1 MKTISSFVSSY
12 NYLDEYYLISKHY
25 SDADIFCFLSLNYI
39 QPPVPRTMVNDFN
52 SVLRRTC
59 LNFHLNQRS
68 LNSLCY
74 ILRIELSDL
83 DKLHIHAIMFN
94 DIKLRRILPLHFC
107 NAFYKRWKSTTRSRT
122 SIAKPNDF
130 EINGYLRYC
139 FKISNHERYIIE
151 NTANKNNLPILEL
164 SNGLSRKIKL

>member
-12 NYLDEYYLISKHY
+12 NYLDEYYLVSKHF
-25 SDADIFCFLSLNYI
+25 SDADIYAFLSLSYI
-39 QPPVPRTMVNDFN
+39 KPPVPRTMVNDF
-52 SVLRRTC
+52 SSILKTTC
-59 LNFHLNQRS
+59 TNFHLSQRS

-94 DIKLRRILPLHFC
+94 DIKLTKILPLHFC
-107 NAFYKRWKSTTRSRT
+107 NAFYKRWVNATRSRT
-122 SIAKPNDF
+122 SIIKPNGD
-130 EINGYLRYC
+130 ENNGYLRYC

-151 NTANKNNLPILEL
+151 NTANKNNLPILIL
-164 SNGLSRKIKL
+164 SDGLNRKIKL

>member
-12 NYLDEYYLISKHY
+12 NYLDEYYAVSKIF

-39 QPPVPRTMVNDFN
+39 QPPVPRTIVNNFN
-52 SVLRRTC
+52 SVLKRTC

-94 DIKLRRILPLHFC
+94 DIKLKRLLPLHFC
-107 NAFYKRWKSTTRSRT
+107 NAFNNRWKSATQSTT
-122 SIAKPNDF
+122 SIAKPNNL
-130 EINGYLRYC
+130 ETNGYLRYC
-139 FKISNHERYIIE
+139 FKISNHERYIIQK
-151 NTANKNNLPILEL
+151 TSNKNNLPILIL
-164 SNGLSRKIKL
+164 SDGLKRKIKL

>member
-52 SVLRRTC
+52 SVLKSTC

-74 ILRIELSDL
+74 ILRIECSDL

-94 DIKLRRILPLHFC
+94 DIKLNQILPLHFC
-107 NAFYKRWKSTTRSRT
+107 NAFYNRWKSATQSTT
-122 SIAKPNDF
+122 SIAKPNDL
-130 EINGYLRYC
+130 ETNGYLKYC
-139 FKISNHERYIIE
+139 FKLSEHERYIIE
-151 NTANKNNLPILEL
+151 NTSNQNNLPLVIL
-164 SNGLSRKIKL
+164 SNGILKTIKL

>member
-1 MKTISSFVSSY
+1 MNPLDSFVSSY

-25 SDADIFCFLSLNYI
+25 SDADIYAFLSLNYI
-39 QPPVPRTMVNDFN
+39 QPPVPRTMLNDFR
-52 SVLRRTC
+52 SVLKSTC
-59 LNFHLNQRS
+59 LNFHLNQRQ
-68 LNSLCY
+68 LNSLCF
-74 ILRIELSDL
+74 ILRIECSNV
-83 DKLHIHAIMFN
+83 DKLHLHAIMFN

-151 NTANKNNLPILEL
+151 STSNKNNLPILEL
-164 SNGLSRKIKL
+164 SNGLQRKINI

>member
-1 MKTISSFVSSY
+1 MNPIDSFVSSY
-12 NYLDEYYLISKHY
+12 NYLDEYYLIAKHY
-25 SDADIFCFLSLNYI
+25 GDGDIYAFLSLNYI

-59 LNFHLNQRS
+59 LNFHLNQHQS
-68 LNSLCY
+68 NSLCY

-94 DIKLRRILPLHFC
+94 DIKLNKILPLHFC
-107 NAFYKRWKSTTRSRT
+107 NAFTNRWKSTTRSTT

-130 EINGYLRYC
+130 QTNGYLKYC
-139 FKISNHERYIIE
+139 FKISNHERYTIE
-151 NTANKNNLPILEL
+151 NTANKNNLPILIL
-164 SNGLSRKIKL
+164 SDGLKRKIKL

>member
-12 NYLDEYYLISKHY
+12 NYLNEYYLISKHY
-25 SDADIFCFLSLNYI
+25 SDTDIYAFLSLSYI
-39 QPPVPRTMVNDFN
+39 KPPVPVTMANDFN
-52 SVLRRTC
+52 SILKSTC

-94 DIKLRRILPLHFC
+94 DINLNKILPLHFC
-107 NAFYKRWKSTTRSRT
+107 NAFYNRWKSTTRSRT
-122 SIAKPNDF
+122 SIIKPNGI
-130 EINGYLRYC
+130 ETNGYLKYC

-151 NTANKNNLPILEL
+151 NTANKNNLPILKL
-164 SNGLSRKIKL
+164 SDGLNRKLKL

>member
-1 MKTISSFVSSY
+1 MKPIDSFVSSY
-12 NYLDEYYLISKHY
+12 NYLDELYLISKHY
-25 SDADIFCFLSLNYI
+25 SDADIYAFLSLNYI

-59 LNFHLNQRS
+59 LNFHLNQRQ

-74 ILRIELSDL
+74 ILRIECSNL

-94 DIKLRRILPLHFC
+94 DIKLSKILPLHFC
-107 NAFYKRWKSTTRSRT
+107 NAFTNRWKSTTRSRT

-130 EINGYLRYC
+130 QTNGYLKYC
-139 FKISNHERYIIE
+139 FKISNHERYLIE
-151 NTANKNNLPILEL
+151 STANKNNLPILIL
-164 SNGLSRKIKL
+164 SDGLKRKIKL

>member
-1 MKTISSFVSSY
+1 MNPIDSFVSSY
-12 NYLDEYYLISKHY
+12 NYLDEYYAVSKIF
-25 SDADIFCFLSLNYI
+25 SDADIYAFLSLNYI

-59 LNFHLNQRS
+59 LNFHLNQHQ
-68 LNSLCY
+68 LNSLCF

-94 DIKLRRILPLHFC
+94 DIKLNKILPLHFC
-107 NAFYKRWKSTTRSRT
+107 NVFYKQWKTTTRSRT

-130 EINGYLRYC
+130 ENNGYLKYC
-139 FKISNHERYIIE
+139 FKLSEHERYTIE
-151 NTANKNNLPILEL
+151 STANKNNLPILIL
-164 SNGLSRKIKL
+164 SDGLKRKIKL

>member
-12 NYLDEYYLISKHY
+12 NYLDEYYLISKHF
-25 SDADIFCFLSLNYI
+25 SDADIYAFLSLSYI
-39 QPPVPRTMVNDFN
+39 KPPVPRTMVNDF
-52 SVLRRTC
+52 SSMLKSTC
-59 LNFHLNQRS
+59 LNFHLSQRS

-74 ILRIELSDL
+74 IMRIELSDL

-94 DIKLRRILPLHFC
+94 DIKLNKILPLHFC
-107 NAFYKRWKSTTRSRT
+107 NAFNKRWKTATRSTT

-130 EINGYLRYC
+130 QSNGYLKYC

-151 NTANKNNLPILEL
+151 STANKNNLPILIL
-164 SNGLSRKIKL
+164 SDGLNRKIKL

>member
-12 NYLDEYYLISKHY
+12 NYLDEYYIISKHF
-25 SDADIFCFLSLNYI
+25 SDTDIYAFLSLSYI
-39 QPPVPRTMVNDFN
+39 KPPVPVTMVNDF
-52 SVLRRTC
+52 SSILKSTC
-59 LNFHLNQRS
+59 TNFHLNQHQ

-94 DIKLRRILPLHFC
+94 DIKLNKILPLHFC
-107 NAFYKRWKSTTRSRT
+107 NAFYNRWKSTTRSRT
-122 SIAKPNDF
+122 SITKPNDN
-130 EINGYLRYC
+130 ETNGYLRYC

-151 NTANKNNLPILEL
+151 STANKNNLPILKL
-164 SNGLSRKIKL
+164 SDGMIRKLNL

>member
-25 SDADIFCFLSLNYI
+25 CDADIYAFLSLNYI

-52 SVLRRTC
+52 SVLKSTC
-59 LNFHLNQRS
+59 LNFHLNQHQS
-68 LNSLCY
+68 NSLCY

-94 DIKLRRILPLHFC
+94 DIKLNKILPLHFC
-107 NAFYKRWKSTTRSRT
+107 NAFTNRWKTTTRSRT

-130 EINGYLRYC
+130 QANGYLRYC
-139 FKISNHERYIIE
+139 FKISNHERYTIE
-151 NTANKNNLPILEL
+151 NTANKNNLPILIL
-164 SNGLSRKIKL
+164 SDGLKRKIKL